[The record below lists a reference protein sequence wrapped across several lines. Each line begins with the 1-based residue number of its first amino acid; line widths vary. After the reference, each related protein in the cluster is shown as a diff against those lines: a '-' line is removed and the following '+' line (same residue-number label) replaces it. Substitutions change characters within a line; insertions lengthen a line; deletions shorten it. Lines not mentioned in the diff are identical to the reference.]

1 MFEYTTERLDNRV
14 INYDMPTGFR
24 YMPDLL
30 YISSINDK
38 DIYSNSFIIDYGR
51 MNSKEYYHENVLFTM
66 CDSDAHFIPQC
77 LKKNDT
83 NTMSFSNFDKIL

>member
-1 MFEYTTERLDNRV
+1 
-14 INYDMPTGFR
+14 
-24 YMPDLL
+24 MPDLL

-77 LKKNDT
+77 LKK
-83 NTMSFSNFDKIL
+83 K